1 MKNLPTLT
9 GTKIDGLEVAKSVK
23 TKVVEIVNDLK
34 SKEITPCLATIVVG
48 DNPASATYVRNKHK
62 ACEEVGILTKDHT
75 LSNDITQEE
84 LNTLIEKLNKDETIH
99 GILVQ
104 LPLPNHLN
112 EFNTTTR
119 ILPEKDIDGLTP
131 TNVGLLAIGKAIL
144 IACTPSGIIEMCKY
158 YNIEL
163 EGKNITI
170 INRSNLVGKPLFHLL
185 LQNNA
190 TVTTCHSKT
199 KNLKQICLNSDIIIT
214 GVGNRE
220 IFKLTPDMIKQEA
233 VVIDVATTK
242 YEGKLVGDTDFLD
255 IIEKALFASPVPGGV
270 GPMTVAMLLKNTVT
284 AAALSKGI
292 DIKY

>member
-1 MKNLPTLT
+1 MKNLPTLA

-84 LNTLIEKLNKDETIH
+84 LNALIEKLNQDETVH

-112 EFNTTTR
+112 EFNTTTQ

-233 VVIDVATTK
+233 VVIDVATTR

>member
-1 MKNLPTLT
+1 MKNLPTLA

-48 DNPASATYVRNKHK
+48 DNPASATYIRNKHK

-84 LNTLIEKLNKDETIH
+84 LNALIEKLNQDETVH

-112 EFNTTTR
+112 EFNTTTQ

-199 KNLKQICLNSDIIIT
+199 KDLKQICLNSDIIIT

-233 VVIDVATTK
+233 VVIDVATTR

-284 AAALSKGI
+284 AAALSEGI